1 MYLRKTKQS
10 QSTYLT
16 NGKNKHIYIHRLALE
31 PSSSN
36 LFKMAKSMAKIS
48 QSMAKIA
55 KNQKQPKSPSTG
67 EWINKL
73 WYGTPWNV
81 SEQSKGMSY

>member
-1 MYLRKTKQS
+1 MQLFWKLGSFLKIFTMYLRKTKQS

-55 KNQKQPKSPSTG
+55 KN
-67 EWINKL
+67 
-73 WYGTPWNV
+73 
-81 SEQSKGMSY
+81 

>member
-55 KNQKQPKSPSTG
+55 KN
-67 EWINKL
+67 
-73 WYGTPWNV
+73 
-81 SEQSKGMSY
+81 